1 MINLTN
7 KQGYTVVGSVVGG
20 LITIKA
26 TKEGACNII
35 ARKRVQQQEPTVV
48 VPQTQLEEEEY
59 VWVEHIL
66 DVPDFM
72 KHNN

>member
-20 LITIKA
+20 LITITA
-26 TKEGACNII
+26 SKEGACHII
-35 ARKRVQQQEPTVV
+35 AKKKVQQQEPTVV
-48 VPQTQLEEEEY
+48 VPQTQLDEEEY
-59 VWVEHIL
+59 VWIEHIL

>member
-7 KQGYTVVGSVVGG
+7 KLGYTVTGSVVGG

-35 ARKRVQQQEPTVV
+35 AKKRVQQQEPTVV
-48 VPQTQLEEEEY
+48 VPQTQLEEEY

-72 KHNN
+72 KQHN